1 MVVNLLFITC
11 KQLISIIFEN
21 SCISA
26 FKEKHFLWKFKH
38 QRHKLPET
46 GFLNICVSW
55 HHILVTFFVT
65 FESIRIFSSSKY
77 NEIPNFNPQK
87 SHKRPKQNFSSHYQ
101 WRFLGVGILSGS
113 RFKTHFIHFP
123 CAHNK
128 TFYTF
133 QSPHGGSAWC
143 LQKQINKWS
152 RVQSIWNQA
161 DK

>member
-1 MVVNLLFITC
+1 MKFSAFSSFFGFKDQQTHPKIFIKTPLSTHNWHVWVKHVKHLSMVVNLLFITC

-55 HHILVTFFVT
+55 HHILITFFVT

-87 SHKRPKQNFSSHYQ
+87 SHKRP
-101 WRFLGVGILSGS
+101 
-113 RFKTHFIHFP
+113 
-123 CAHNK
+123 
-128 TFYTF
+128 
-133 QSPHGGSAWC
+133 
-143 LQKQINKWS
+143 
-152 RVQSIWNQA
+152 
-161 DK
+161 